1 MPSPQ
6 RIRIAKVRSVLL
18 IVFALA
24 VLSVLMYLLF
34 GGNPFRPDVA
44 IRVVV
49 DDSGGMPPGSPVR
62 LNGIT
67 IGKVESVELAAPPQ
81 GDRIV
86 AIIMSIE
93 AGALEFIPED
103 SMAEIGADNL
113 LGDRLIDITAGRSPV
128 PIQRGGTL
136 RYEPPTEIDQAQVM
150 ASLEKNLRRV
160 DALLN
165 DIEMGRGSL
174 ARFVRD
180 DAVYNS
186 TKERLGQFERSLRSM
201 RTTGM
206 LGKLIES
213 DAQYRSIQATL
224 GRYDTL
230 LGDLQAGRGAGGQ
243 FLQSSRLYDDL
254 LKRIGALRQ
263 QLEQV
268 KRNRLLS
275 SDQDYQ
281 EWNRQV
287 RRLMVAIDEL
297 NEGKGG
303 LGELLQVAHT
313 YESLNG
319 AAQNLQVF
327 LADFQQN
334 PRKFLRV
341 DLDLF

>member
-49 DDSGGMPPGSPVR
+49 ADSGGMPPGSPVR

-128 PIQRGGTL
+128 PIRRGGTL

-160 DALLN
+160 DALLD

-174 ARFVRD
+174 EIEREGLNIRREESALNRELGMAGLDIDWQRLALD
-180 DAVYNS
+180 QQGAIREEKKAV
-186 TKERLGQFERSLRSM
+186 LA
-201 RTTGM
+201 GM
-206 LGKLIES
+206 V
-213 DAQYRSIQATL
+213 
-224 GRYDTL
+224 
-230 LGDLQAGRGAGGQ
+230 DL
-243 FLQSSRLYDDL
+243 
-254 LKRIGALRQ
+254 IGA
-263 QLEQV
+263 QV
-268 KRNRLLS
+268 QWRP
-275 SDQDYQ
+275 Y
-281 EWNRQV
+281 
-287 RRLMVAIDEL
+287 DEL
-297 NEGKGG
+297 FP
-303 LGELLQVAHT
+303 ELWIGMNGRQRWLLEAAP
-313 YESLNG
+313 LNPPG
-319 AAQNLQVF
+319 RTV
-327 LADFQQN
+327 
-334 PRKFLRV
+334 
-341 DLDLF
+341 